1 MAAGKSF
8 TAIARSGSAG
18 PRSNAQRCGELID
31 VVDLSA
37 VRGGLADK
45 QTSAMQIAIA
55 QAVSAMQDV
64 VRATAPKDNS
74 IVAMLLQ
81 MLNRRP
87 GPGPTPAPALPPTST
102 LTR

>member
-1 MAAGKSF
+1 MAAGKPF
-8 TAIARSGSAG
+8 IA
-18 PRSNAQRCGELID
+18 ID

-37 VRGGLADK
+37 VRGGVDK
-45 QTSAMQIAIA
+45 QTSAMQVAIA
-55 QAVSAMQDV
+55 RAVSAMQDV
-64 VRATAPKDNS
+64 VRVTAPKDNS
-74 IVAMLLQ
+74 IVPMLLQ

>member
-1 MAAGKSF
+1 MAAGKPF
-8 TAIARSGSAG
+8 TA
-18 PRSNAQRCGELID
+18 ID

-37 VRGGLADK
+37 VRGGFMDK
-45 QTSAMQIAIA
+45 QTSAMQVAIT

-74 IVAMLLQ
+74 IVPMLLQ

>member
-8 TAIARSGSAG
+8 TV
-18 PRSNAQRCGELID
+18 ID

-37 VRGGLADK
+37 VRGGLDK
-45 QTSAMQIAIA
+45 QTSAMQVAIA
-55 QAVSAMQDV
+55 QAVSAMTDV
-64 VRATAPKDNS
+64 VRTTAPKDNS
-74 IVAMLLQ
+74 IVSMLLQ